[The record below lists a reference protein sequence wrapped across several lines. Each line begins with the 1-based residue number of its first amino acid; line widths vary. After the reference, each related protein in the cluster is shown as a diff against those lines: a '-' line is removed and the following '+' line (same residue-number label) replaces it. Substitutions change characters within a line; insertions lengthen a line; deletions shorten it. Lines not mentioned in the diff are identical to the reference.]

1 MNRLVRIIAVMIT
14 VTLIFA
20 LSVTASSGAEL
31 VKYSS
36 YKTGQVTAGPL
47 NVRSAASAT
56 SSVRGE
62 LAKGQQVTLKGYKT
76 NGSTKWYYITYDG
89 KASYISSAYVK
100 TVTKTAYTIYTP
112 AQKATV
118 TDGPLSVRASA
129 GTSGTLRGTL
139 KKGASVTLKG
149 YKYDSSKKLWYAVT
163 YNGKLSY
170 IRASYVKKGSTTA
183 PAEETKE
190 QMITVKEGPLNVRAS
205 AGTSG
210 RVLGSIDKGATARIL
225 GSKKDSSGK
234 LWYKIKFGSEYGYVS
249 SAYVKVSEYRD
260 NSGGSGGNTASDF
273 ETMLENEGFPESY
286 KPYLRALHE
295 KHPDWIFRAEHTGTA
310 WSAAVAAETTVGRN
324 LIYSGAYDSWKSM
337 KSGAYDFKN
346 NKYVVFDSGGWV
358 SAYTGIIKYYLD
370 PRNFLNENGIYMFVS
385 HAFDREAQSIS
396 TVKKIVK
403 GTFLDVDFPDEPY
416 STYASAIY
424 YAGKNT
430 GVNPNVLAAMIIQEQ
445 GSLSNGSVSGTY
457 KGYKGIYNFFNCG
470 AYKTSTM
477 SAVQRGLWWASGAGA
492 GATTYGRPWNTRYK
506 SLKGGAMFYAEGYVN
521 SGQDTLYLK
530 KFNVCADSK
539 NAIGTHQYM
548 TNIQGAESEA
558 MIMKQGYSSLADGAI
573 VFKIPVFKS
582 MPSSACKKPTTK
594 GNNNNLLDSIKV
606 TAGEASVSL
615 DKNFSRYTQK
625 YTVTVPH
632 DTDKVAVTAKANDRG
647 AQVTGGADTV
657 SLKTGTNTHYI
668 KVKAT
673 SRLSRTYTLTIIRK

>member
-1 MNRLVRIIAVMIT
+1 MNRLARIITVAVT
-14 VTLIFA
+14 FALIFA
-20 LSVTASSGAEL
+20 LSASGAEL

-62 LAKGQQVTLKGYKT
+62 LAKGQQVTLKGYKN
-76 NGSTKWYYITYDG
+76 NGSTRWYYITYDG
-89 KASYISSAYVK
+89 KTSYISSAYVR

-112 AQKATV
+112 EKKAAV

-149 YKYDSSKKLWYAVT
+149 YKYDSS
-163 YNGKLSY
+163 
-170 IRASYVKKGSTTA
+170 GS
-183 PAEETKE
+183 
-190 QMITVKEGPLNVRAS
+190 
-205 AGTSG
+205 
-210 RVLGSIDKGATARIL
+210 
-225 GSKKDSSGK
+225 

-249 SAYVKVSEYRD
+249 SAYVKVSEYKD
-260 NSGGSGGNTASDF
+260 NSGGSGGNTSSDF
-273 ETMLENEGFPESY
+273 ETQLEKEGFPESY

-295 KHPDWIFRAEHTGTA
+295 KHPDWIFKAEHTGTA

-337 KSGAYDFKN
+337 KKGAYDFKN
-346 NKYVVFDSGGWV
+346 NKYVIFDSGGWV

-370 PRNFLNENGIYMFVS
+370 PRNFLNENDIYMFVS
-385 HAFDREAQSIS
+385 HAFDSDAQSIS

-403 GTFLDVDFPDEPY
+403 GTFLDVSFPEKKY

-424 YAGKNT
+424 YAGKNA
-430 GVNPNVLAAMIIQEQ
+430 GVNPNVLAAMIILEQ

-457 KGYKGIYNFFNCG
+457 KGYEGIYNFFNCG

-477 SAVQRGLWWASGAGA
+477 SAIERGLWWASGAGVN
-492 GATTYGRPWNTRYK
+492 ATTYGRPWNTRYK
-506 SLKGGAMFYAEGYVN
+506 ALKGGAMFYAEGYLN

-530 KFNVCADSK
+530 KFNVCADSQYP
-539 NAIGTHQYM
+539 IGTHQYA
-548 TNIQGAESEA
+548 TNILSAESEA

-573 VFKIPVFKS
+573 VFKIPVFRN
-582 MPSSACKKPTTK
+582 MPSSACKKPTTA

-615 DKNFSRYTQK
+615 DKSFSRYTQK

-632 DTDKVAVTAKANDRG
+632 DTDKVTITAKANDSG
-647 AQVTGGADTV
+647 AKVTGGADTI

-668 KVKAT
+668 KVKST
-673 SRLSRTYTLTIIRK
+673 SGLSRTYMLTIVRD

>member
-1 MNRLVRIIAVMIT
+1 MNRLARIITVAVT
-14 VTLIFA
+14 FALIFA
-20 LSVTASSGAEL
+20 LSAAVSSGAEL

-47 NVRSAASAT
+47 NARSSASTT

-62 LAKGQQVTLKGYKT
+62 LVKGQQVTIKGYKT
-76 NGSTKWYYITYDG
+76 NGSTKWYYITYNG

-100 TVTKTAYTIYTP
+100 TVTRTAYTIYTP

-139 KKGASVTLKG
+139 KKGTSVTLKG
-149 YKYDSSKKLWYAVT
+149 YKYDSSKNLWYAVT

-170 IRASYVKKGSTTA
+170 IRASYVKKGSVN

-210 RVLGSIDKGATARIL
+210 KVLGSLDKGATAKIL
-225 GSKKDSSGK
+225 GSKKDSSGT

-249 SAYVKVSEYRD
+249 SAYVKVSEYKD
-260 NSGGSGGNTASDF
+260 NSGNSGVNTSSDF
-273 ETMLENEGFPESY
+273 EAQLEKEGFPESY

-295 KHPDWIFRAEHTGTA
+295 KHPDWIFKAEHTGTA
-310 WSAAVAAETTVGRN
+310 WSDAVAAETTVGRN

-337 KSGAYDFKN
+337 QKGAYDFKN
-346 NKYVVFDSGGWV
+346 KKYVVFDSGGWV
-358 SAYTGIIKYYLD
+358 SAHTGIIKYYLD
-370 PRNFLNENGIYMFVS
+370 PRNFLNENDIYMFVS
-385 HAFDREAQSIS
+385 HAFDSNAQSIS
-396 TVKKIVK
+396 TVKKTVK
-403 GTFLDVDFPDEPY
+403 GTFLDASFPEKKY

-424 YAGKNT
+424 YAGKNA

-457 KGYKGIYNFFNCG
+457 KGYEGIYNFFNCG

-477 SAVQRGLWWASGAGA
+477 SAIERGLWWASGAGVN
-492 GATTYGRPWNTRYK
+492 ATTYGRPWNTRYK
-506 SLKGGAMFYAEGYVN
+506 SLKGGAIFYAEGYVN

-548 TNIQGAESEA
+548 TNVQGAESEA
-558 MIMKQGYSSLADGAI
+558 MIMKQGYSSLADGTI

-582 MPSSACKKPTTK
+582 MPSSSCKKPATT

-606 TAGEASVSL
+606 IAGDEVASL
-615 DKNFSRYTQK
+615 DRSFSRYTQK
-625 YTVTVPH
+625 YTVAVPH
-632 DTDKVAVTAKANDRG
+632 DTDKVTVTAKANDSG
-647 AQVTGGADTV
+647 AQVTGGSDTI

-673 SRLSRTYTLTIIRK
+673 SGLSRTYTLTIVRN